1 MCDLQAAYRV
11 SERRA
16 CAVIGLGR
24 SSHRYRSV
32 RGDDAA
38 LRGRIREI
46 AESRVRYGY
55 LRIHTLLRR
64 EGWHVNHKRV
74 YRIYGEEGLHLRR
87 RRPRRHVSAARR
99 VERPAASSTNECWSM
114 DFVSDELFDGHRFR
128 ALTVV
133 DNFTREC
140 LAIEP
145 GRSLR
150 GPDVVAVMDRL
161 GYDHGVP
168 ARLQCDNGSEF
179 ISKVLD
185 RWAYDHGVVM
195 DFSRPGKPTD
205 NALVESF
212 NGTLRDECL
221 NINWF
226 LSMEDAREKIE
237 RWRVDYNEFRPH
249 SSLGDLT
256 PQQFAEQN
264 TTRPQRQ
271 ESLLLAGAA

>member
-24 SSHRYRSV
+24 SSHRYRPV
-32 RGDDAA
+32 RRDDAA

-145 GRSLR
+145 GRALR

-161 GYDHGVP
+161 VDDHGVP

-226 LSMEDAREKIE
+226 LSMEDTREKIE

-256 PQQFAEQN
+256 PQQYAEQN